1 MSHQCQES
9 ERRGAGG
16 PGGRGL
22 GVSGRCYEPRNL
34 IHFCQAAKS
43 EVALEKRDKGSDGPT
58 AGVSEPFQGLKQAD
72 GARRA
77 SLWHKA
83 QNGRSPRS
91 ALREDRIQDGAAD
104 VAETGSDLRMM
115 PNSLMDGDTTA
126 RSGGGQCGKCW
137 VLVHIQGF
145 GAQML
150 LSDVFF
156 LGNDHLYAG
165 MRPAGLFC
173 EPGKRSP

>member
-1 MSHQCQES
+1 MV
-9 ERRGAGG
+9 
-16 PGGRGL
+16 L
-22 GVSGRCYEPRNL
+22 VSTE
-34 IHFCQAAKS
+34 
-43 EVALEKRDKGSDGPT
+43 DG
-58 AGVSEPFQGLKQAD
+58 
-72 GARRA
+72 A

-83 QNGRSPRS
+83 QNGRSPWS

-126 RSGGGQCGKCW
+126 RSGGGRCGKCW

-145 GAQML
+145 WC
-150 LSDVFF
+150 SDAPFTSFFF

-165 MRPAGLFC
+165 MRPAGLSVSL
-173 EPGKRSP
+173 ENGHHDRKRVCVWL

>member
-1 MSHQCQES
+1 MV
-9 ERRGAGG
+9 
-16 PGGRGL
+16 L
-22 GVSGRCYEPRNL
+22 VSTE
-34 IHFCQAAKS
+34 
-43 EVALEKRDKGSDGPT
+43 D
-58 AGVSEPFQGLKQAD
+58 
-72 GARRA
+72 RA

-165 MRPAGLFC
+165 MCPAGLSVSL
-173 EPGKRSP
+173 ENGHHDRKRVCVWL